1 MPQIGSFT
9 RDETGF
15 SGRVHTLTLFRELTI
30 LPAEH
35 STPKMRQTTVS
46 ITVLMTAPRS
56 ALHGNAPAKRLANIS
71 RCCSMIPPCRSR
83 SEPISSATT
92 MQARHGRCTGAACG
106 PAKIGTE
113 IMRSRALLLFTALLT
128 AGSGLTPAI
137 AQVTPQPAPVTAH
150 PHAAFIAEASQRFG
164 IPEHWIRAVLRV
176 ESAGDVR
183 AISSAGAMGL
193 MQVMPD
199 TWAGL
204 HSRHGLGRDPYDPRD
219 NILAGTAYLREM
231 WDRYGNVAAMLAAY
245 NAGPGRYDE
254 HLATGRTLPAETRAY
269 VAVLAPVLGLAT
281 APDVPTIVPPPP
293 PDWRE
298 APLFVAQ
305 SSGNSAVANQP
316 SNDDRATVP
325 VRVSVD
331 QEPQDGGI
339 FVALASDGDVP

>member
-1 MPQIGSFT
+1 ISPYC
-9 RDETGF
+9 
-15 SGRVHTLTLFRELTI
+15 
-30 LPAEH
+30 
-35 STPKMRQTTVS
+35 ST
-46 ITVLMTAPRS
+46 
-56 ALHGNAPAKRLANIS
+56 
-71 RCCSMIPPCRSR
+71 IPPCRSR
-83 SEPISSATT
+83 SAPICSAMTT
-92 MQARHGRCTGAACG
+92 PARHGRCTGAARG
-106 PAKIGTE
+106 PAKTRTE
-113 IMRSRALLLFTALLT
+113 IMRSRALLLFTALLS
-128 AGSGLTPAI
+128 AGSGLTPAF
-137 AQVTPQPAPVTAH
+137 AQVTQQPAPVTAH
-150 PHAAFIAEASQRFG
+150 SHAAFIAEASQRFG

-204 HSRHGLGRDPYDPRD
+204 RSRHGLGRDPYDPRD

-269 VAVLAPVLGLAT
+269 VATLAPVLGLAT

-305 SSGNSAVANQP
+305 SSGNSVAANQSP
-316 SNDDRATVP
+316 NDVRATVP
-325 VRVSVD
+325 LRVSVD

-339 FVALASDGDVP
+339 FVARASNGDAP